1 MKIIIDNK
9 IPYIRG
15 VFEPY
20 AEVLYLPGNKTTA
33 DIVKDADVIITRTRT
48 ICNEELLAGS
58 AVKFIASATI
68 GYDHIDT
75 DYCNKANIAW
85 TNAPGCNSKSVEQY
99 LASAL
104 MVLAKEKDLQLD
116 QLTIGIIGV
125 GNVGSKVAH
134 FCELLGMNV
143 LLNDPPRERKEG
155 SDQFVSLEQIKEKAD
170 IISLHVP
177 LNMTGDDAT
186 FHLVDEVF
194 FSSLKKQVILINTC
208 RGEVVQTEAV
218 KKAIQKGQLTDFV
231 CDCWENEPHID
242 LELLEITSIAT
253 PHIAGYSRDGKAM
266 GTTMSVQAI
275 NSFFQLGMD
284 DWQAQNIE
292 PLQNPYIK
300 IKCENKSLQQ
310 ILSEAILHTYNIRE
324 DDKNLKIYPSSFE
337 EQRGDYPV
345 RREFPSYTIKLINA
359 DKEVID
365 LLKQIGF
372 KVR

>member
-1 MKIIIDNK
+1 
-9 IPYIRG
+9 
-15 VFEPY
+15 
-20 AEVLYLPGNKTTA
+20 
-33 DIVKDADVIITRTRT
+33 
-48 ICNEELLAGS
+48 
-58 AVKFIASATI
+58 
-68 GYDHIDT
+68 
-75 DYCNKANIAW
+75 
-85 TNAPGCNSKSVEQY
+85 
-99 LASAL
+99 
-104 MVLAKEKDLQLD
+104 
-116 QLTIGIIGV
+116 
-125 GNVGSKVAH
+125 
-134 FCELLGMNV
+134 
-143 LLNDPPRERKEG
+143 
-155 SDQFVSLEQIKEKAD
+155 
-170 IISLHVP
+170 
-177 LNMTGDDAT
+177 
-186 FHLVDEVF
+186 
-194 FSSLKKQVILINTC
+194 
-208 RGEVVQTEAV
+208 
-218 KKAIQKGQLTDFV
+218 
-231 CDCWENEPHID
+231 
-242 LELLEITSIAT
+242 
-253 PHIAGYSRDGKAM
+253 M